1 MRAFHSPLSLNFSR
15 SRCVNNRA
23 VLYPIAAVVFWAGN
37 NLVGKMSVDV
47 ISPAAI
53 AFYRWALAAL
63 LLTPFVLPSVWR
75 VRRVIFRNLGRLTL
89 LAALGIVAFQSL
101 AYLAAAHT
109 SATNMGLIGALV
121 PLITLLLSV
130 LILRDAPTVGAVVG
144 GALSFFGLAILLGQ
158 GHPSQILDQ
167 GVNHGD
173 AMLLAG
179 ATAYALYGVLIK
191 RWILPL
197 TTWQSLYVQIL
208 LGLIWLSPA
217 AILSPS
223 MALSGDALPL
233 VIYAG
238 IFASVLAP
246 FCWMQGINKLG
257 ASRNAN
263 FMNLVPVLTTA
274 SAIPLLG
281 ETIHGYHLL
290 GGGLALGGVW
300 LSQKLK
306 KTLWARTPEPA

>member
-1 MRAFHSPLSLNFSR
+1 MF
-15 SRCVNNRA
+15 NRA
-23 VLYPIAAVVFWAGN
+23 YLYPLAAVLFWAGN

-75 VRRVIFRNLGRLTL
+75 VRRVIFKNLGRLTL

-101 AYLAAAHT
+101 AYLAAAT
-109 SATNMGLIGALV
+109 TTATNMGLIGALV

-130 LILRDAPTVGAVVG
+130 IVLRDSPTVGAVVG
-144 GALSFFGLAILLGQ
+144 GAVSFIGLVILLGH
-158 GHPSQILDQ
+158 GHPTQILDQ
-167 GVNHGD
+167 GINPGD
-173 AMLLAG
+173 IMLLAG
-179 ATAYALYGVLIK
+179 ATAYALYGVLLK
-191 RWILPL
+191 RWVLPL

-223 MALSGDALPL
+223 MALTADALPL
-233 VIYAG
+233 VLYAG
-238 IFASVLAP
+238 IAASVLAP
-246 FCWMQGINKLG
+246 FCWMQGIAKLG

-281 ETIHGYHLL
+281 ETVHGYHLL
-290 GGGLALGGVW
+290 GGGLALAGVW